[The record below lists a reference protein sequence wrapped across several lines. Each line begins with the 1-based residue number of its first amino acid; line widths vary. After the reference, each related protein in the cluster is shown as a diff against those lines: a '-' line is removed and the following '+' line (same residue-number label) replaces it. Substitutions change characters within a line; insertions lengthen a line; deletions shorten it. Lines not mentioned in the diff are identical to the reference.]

1 MTVVSESTLLNF
13 ITLAESLDRTPIF
26 KFWTSFTLLSALEFD
41 RSLPA
46 YVLSCFLL
54 ELWSSTCIITLNFT
68 FPWYIKNKRI
78 TQSHFHNY
86 YTSTGLSNSSFL
98 PASFSDKLRWYVG
111 EIGYGGGSD
120 LLVNNTLPGILLP
133 LRNLNKNKQKVETIK
148 SETLLINFVIH
159 K

>member
-1 MTVVSESTLLNF
+1 
-13 ITLAESLDRTPIF
+13 
-26 KFWTSFTLLSALEFD
+26 
-41 RSLPA
+41 
-46 YVLSCFLL
+46 LL

-133 LRNLNKNKQKVETIK
+133 LRNPWTFLSVWLNLESSRFCCSSSLFSMVSVSVSVLISDVPQQSFLPR
-148 SETLLINFVIH
+148 SERR
-159 K
+159 